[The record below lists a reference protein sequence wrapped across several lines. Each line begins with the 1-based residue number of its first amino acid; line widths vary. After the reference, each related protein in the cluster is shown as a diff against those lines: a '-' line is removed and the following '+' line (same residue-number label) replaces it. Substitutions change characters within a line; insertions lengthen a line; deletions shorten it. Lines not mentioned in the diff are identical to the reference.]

1 MQHVL
6 QDPCI
11 SVMVMVCT
19 FEFLFTYIKIVFKKL
34 NNNSQFNLEIFP
46 TDILELFI

>member
-6 QDPCI
+6 QDPSI

-19 FEFLFTYIKIVFKKL
+19 FEFLFTYIKVVIK
-34 NNNSQFNLEIFP
+34 N
-46 TDILELFI
+46 

>member
-6 QDPCI
+6 QDPNI

-19 FEFLFTYIKIVFKKL
+19 FEFLFTYIKVVIK
-34 NNNSQFNLEIFP
+34 N
-46 TDILELFI
+46 

>member
-19 FEFLFTYIKIVFKKL
+19 FEFCLRILKLLLKI
-34 NNNSQFNLEIFP
+34 E
-46 TDILELFI
+46 